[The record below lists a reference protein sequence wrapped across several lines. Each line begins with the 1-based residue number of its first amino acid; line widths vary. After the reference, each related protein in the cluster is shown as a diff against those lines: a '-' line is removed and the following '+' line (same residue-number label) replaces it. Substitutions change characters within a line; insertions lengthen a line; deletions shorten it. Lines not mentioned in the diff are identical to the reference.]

1 MPPVTQRI
9 SDRAGSQP
17 HQLKP
22 RHRPDSRENAC
33 SAVPPEPCAVGWP
46 RSVCSPTPRVPFQ
59 GRASR
64 VPSGEVFRTVTRERG
79 KLSYTSFSGPS
90 LHGLY
95 CPAAQS
101 GGRGPVEKGGKV
113 RHLRLHSPALRP
125 TAARRYSL
133 YPRAGKCSYNG
144 YVNRKLRPVTGSLVP
159 PNGSQKFCMYLK
171 GHLRPSSSGS
181 WPPGYR
187 Q

>member
-1 MPPVTQRI
+1 MISVLRRGQRSAEGTTHICHPRFNPILLTSQMSNRGSQKSSDVPPVTQPI

-22 RHRPDSRENAC
+22 RHRPDSRESAC

-46 RSVCSPTPRVPFQ
+46 RSVCSPTPQVPFQ

-64 VPSGEVFRTVTRERG
+64 APPGKVFRTVARDRG

-90 LHGLY
+90 LRGLY

-101 GGRGPVEKGGKV
+101 GDRGPVEKGGKV

-144 YVNRKLRPVTGSLVP
+144 
-159 PNGSQKFCMYLK
+159 
-171 GHLRPSSSGS
+171 
-181 WPPGYR
+181 
-187 Q
+187 